1 VAANVT
7 GRVTAT
13 YVERGQPVKAGD
25 VLAIVD
31 SKAAGFQAAAATAQ
45 SQAAQT
51 QVALAKQECDRADT
65 LFSQGAIPKSEF
77 DRLKSQCT
85 SQLYQANAAQAQAD
99 LAGKLA
105 GDTIIRAPI
114 EGVIGERFV
123 NVGEY
128 VTTSTKVASV
138 FSINTV
144 RVQISVPEQAIALVK
159 VGQTLDVNVISFP
172 DRTFPATVRFISPTL
187 RASTRDLII
196 EASAK
201 NADNLLRPGMFA
213 TVSLVVGEEDQPTVP
228 VDAIKE
234 DGTIKRMFLAK
245 NGSAFEMI
253 VRTGVTR
260 DGRIAIFEPL
270 TAGQSVIVKPPP
282 GLRDGS
288 TIQ

>member
-1 VAANVT
+1 
-7 GRVTAT
+7 
-13 YVERGQPVKAGD
+13 
-25 VLAIVD
+25 
-31 SKAAGFQAAAATAQ
+31 
-45 SQAAQT
+45 
-51 QVALAKQECDRADT
+51 
-65 LFSQGAIPKSEF
+65 
-77 DRLKSQCT
+77 
-85 SQLYQANAAQAQAD
+85 
-99 LAGKLA
+99 
-105 GDTIIRAPI
+105 
-114 EGVIGERFV
+114 
-123 NVGEY
+123 
-128 VTTSTKVASV
+128 
-138 FSINTV
+138 
-144 RVQISVPEQAIALVK
+144 VPEQAIALVK

-172 DRTFPATVRFISPTL
+172 DRPFPATVRFISPAL

-245 NGSAFEMI
+245 NGSAYEMI

-270 TAGQSVIVKPPP
+270 TAGQPVIVKPPP